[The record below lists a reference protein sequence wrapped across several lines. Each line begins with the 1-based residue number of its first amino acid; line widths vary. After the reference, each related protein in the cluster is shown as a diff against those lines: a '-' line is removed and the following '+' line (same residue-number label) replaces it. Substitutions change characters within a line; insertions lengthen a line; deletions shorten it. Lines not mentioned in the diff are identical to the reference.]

1 MISSD
6 DTSIRVLNTL
16 ISFGLDAER
25 GFQTA
30 AVDTRDPEHAR
41 SYCDYAVQRARFVA
55 ELQDRVK
62 TLRADPATQGSLAA
76 AVHRQ
81 WMDLEAA
88 TSNRISQAILTAV
101 ERGEALAVA
110 AYGEALQTDDLDEQ
124 TRNILQ
130 QQYEQVQAVHDR
142 VKQLRDRATASL
154 S

>member
-6 DTSIRVLNTL
+6 DTSIRVLNNL
-16 ISFGLDAER
+16 ITFGLDAER

-41 SYCDYAVQRARFVA
+41 LYCDYAVQRARFVA

-88 TSNRISQAILTAV
+88 TSDRISHAILTAV
-101 ERGEALAVA
+101 ERGEALAVM
-110 AYGEALQTDDLDEQ
+110 AYGEALQKEDLDEQ
-124 TRNILQ
+124 TRKIVQ

-142 VKQLRDRATASL
+142 VKQLRERAAAAAR
-154 S
+154 